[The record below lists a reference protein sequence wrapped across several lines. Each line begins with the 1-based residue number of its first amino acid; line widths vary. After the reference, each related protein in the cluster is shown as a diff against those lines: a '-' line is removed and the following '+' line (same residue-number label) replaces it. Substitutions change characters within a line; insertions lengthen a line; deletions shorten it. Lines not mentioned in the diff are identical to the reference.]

1 MPIVELSDPLDR
13 RLDPYRDIRSRN
25 WTEQSG
31 YFIAEGPIVV
41 EELLRSDFDC
51 QSMLIGAK
59 HLGRFST
66 WSELSDAPIFC
77 LPDSELQRLV
87 GFKFHRGI
95 LACGSRRPLRRLG
108 DSGAEL
114 DFPAQATLVGLEGVQ
129 DPENLGGILRTCAA
143 LGIHAVLVGPG
154 CADPFSR
161 RALRVAM
168 GASLQLDMFRAE
180 SFAEVLP
187 DLWRQHEIVSFATAF
202 SPGSQ
207 PLAQAERRPRTMV
220 LLGNE
225 KLGLSDSTIKKV
237 DHQVCIPMQLGVDSM
252 NVNVVAGIVLHY
264 FCELAPEV

>member
-1 MPIVELSDPLDR
+1 MPVVELTDPMDR
-13 RLDPYRDIRSRN
+13 RLDPYREIRSRN

-51 QSMLIGAK
+51 QSMLVGAK
-59 HLGRFST
+59 HLDRFSS
-66 WSELSDAPIFC
+66 WSEQSDAPIFC
-77 LPDSELQRLV
+77 LPDPELQRLV

-95 LACGSRRPLRRLG
+95 LACGSRRPLSRIG
-108 DSGAEL
+108 NFDAEL
-114 DFPAQATLVGLEGVQ
+114 ELPTQSTLVGLEGVQ

-168 GASLQLDMFRAE
+168 GASLQLKMFRAE
-180 SFAEVLP
+180 SFEEAIPALR
-187 DLWRQHEIVSFATAF
+187 LQHEVATMATAL
-202 SPGSQ
+202 SPGAQ
-207 PLAQAERRPRTMV
+207 PLAQAKRCPRTMV

-225 KLGLSDSTIKKV
+225 KLGLSESTIKKV

-264 FCELAPEV
+264 FCELASEA